1 MLNAVD
7 LLVAEY
13 QTLKTEQS
21 DRIKTRDGMVY
32 ATMVAAAAAGYVA
45 IKEHLYDLLLAGAAA
60 ALILG
65 WHYLGGDRKI
75 ILIRSY
81 IRRTLGPRIAAAL
94 QVPPE
99 TVFAWETST
108 REWGLTLYRLTG
120 LCVDLLLFVGPA
132 VGVIP
137 WWLTHRWD
145 HTLSDPLLWACP
157 ALAALAAVVTVAAVA
172 AALGR
177 QPTTAGGT
185 R

>member
-32 ATMVAAAAAGYVA
+32 ATMVAAAATGYVA

-75 ILIRSY
+75 IWIRAYIRSTL
-81 IRRTLGPRIAAAL
+81 RPQVAAGLNVRT
-94 QVPPE
+94 E
-99 TVFAWETST
+99 SVFAWETQPAQ
-108 REWGLTLYRLTG
+108 WGLLFYRLVG
-120 LCVDLLLFVGPA
+120 LGVDLLLFVGPT
-132 VGVIP
+132 VGVVP

-145 HTLSDPLLWACP
+145 HTWTDPLLWACP
-157 ALAALAAVVTVAAVA
+157 ALATLAAVVTVAAVVA
-172 AALGR
+172 VLGR
-177 QPTTAGGT
+177 QPSIAGGT